1 MTFAWDF
8 PYPSQRMPVMARNVV
23 ATSQPLASSAGL
35 RALQDGGNAVDA
47 ALAAAITL
55 TVVEPTMNGIGGDLF
70 AIVHANGAM
79 HGLNASG
86 RSPAAWTPELF
97 AGSKDMPKLGWNTVT
112 VPGAVSGWIALS
124 RKFGRLPFKKLF
136 ESAIGYAENGF
147 VVSPRTAVLWQ
158 KVPTLYKNFSEM
170 QRVFTIDGR
179 APRAGELF
187 RCLEHAKT
195 LQAIADSDGEDFY
208 RGDLAERIAAASAS
222 EGGKLTREDLA
233 AHHADW
239 VEPLSKEFRG
249 FHVHEIPPNGQ
260 GMAAQVALGILAHTA
275 YLDFQSD
282 SADAQHVMIEAM
294 KLAFADIHHHVAD
307 PAHMAIDPR
316 RLLDEAYLKRRAAL
330 IDRKRATF
338 PTTGV
343 PRKGGT
349 VYLCAADADGMMVS
363 LIQSNYCG
371 FGSGVVIPGTGI
383 SMQNRGLGFSLEPG
397 HPNQVGPRKRPFHT
411 IIPGFITDAKNQP
424 WAAFGVMGGQM
435 QPQGHLQVVARM
447 LGYNQNPQTAIDAP
461 RWCVLENGRDL
472 MIEHGFPADI
482 RAELARRGHRL
493 VDPVTANMGGA
504 QMIVKLESGYL
515 GASDP
520 RKDGQAVG
528 F

>member
-70 AIVHANGAM
+70 AIVHANGVM

-97 AGSKDMPKLGWNTVT
+97 SGLKSMPELGWNAVT

-136 ESAIGYAENGF
+136 ETAIGYAENGF
-147 VVSPRTAVLWQ
+147 VVPPRTASIWRQ
-158 KVPTLYKNFSEM
+158 VPKHFKNFDEI

-179 APRAGELF
+179 APRAGDHF
-187 RCLEHAKT
+187 RCPDQAKT
-195 LQAIADSDGEDFY
+195 LRAIADSDGDDFY
-208 RGDLAERIAAASAS
+208 RGELSARIAAASAA
-222 EGGKLTREDLA
+222 EGGKMTREDLA
-233 AHHADW
+233 AHQADW
-239 VEPLSKEFRG
+239 VAPLGKEFRG
-249 FHVHEIPPNGQ
+249 FNVHELPPNGQ
-260 GMAAQVALGILAHTA
+260 GMAAQVALGILAHTP
-275 YLDFQSD
+275 YRDFTPD
-282 SADAQHVMIEAM
+282 SADAQHLMIEAM

-307 PAHMAIDPR
+307 PAHLVIDPR
-316 RLLDEAYLKRRAAL
+316 QLLDDAYLKRRATL
-330 IDRKRATF
+330 IDLKRASL
-338 PTTGV
+338 PATGV

-349 VYLCAADADGMMVS
+349 VYLCAADAGGMMVS

-383 SMQNRGLGFSLEPG
+383 SMQNRGCGFTLEPG

-411 IIPGFITDAKNQP
+411 IIPGFITDSNQQP
-424 WAAFGVMGGQM
+424 WAAFGVMGGPM
-435 QPQGHLQVVARM
+435 QPQGHLQVIARM
-447 LGYNQNPQTAIDAP
+447 LGYHQNPQSAIDAP
-461 RWCVLENGRDL
+461 RWCVLAGFDL
-472 MIEHGFPADI
+472 MIEHGFPSEI
-482 RAELARRGHRL
+482 RAELASRGHRIL
-493 VDPVTANMGGA
+493 EPIPANMGGA
-504 QMIVKLESGYL
+504 QIITRLDHGYL